1 MNTITVNG
9 REVDVSQFRN
19 DWALALMTQGVI
31 VKLSLSW
38 WRAQAPLKAED
49 LGLKFTDQDSLA
61 FMKKYVNLGTENLL
75 PPEIINEIQY
85 INAKARENL
94 KEHSFNT
101 IWGKFV
107 PYTAFAEWQDA
118 DKLIRQDFFMA
129 AQTLCDKYD
138 IILDIVRQEYKKLAK
153 DVWFRL
159 YKDSNPTES
168 FIEDFIYK
176 VICKI
181 PSKSKIFSSFG
192 YESTYF
198 IIPIPSLIEENISK
212 AEVIK
217 KERELNNF
225 NVELEKDT
233 KKRISEEYLKRK
245 QEYIDCFLQ
254 TTVSSLRTYIA
265 ELCDNILQSIYKGPE
280 DKDIPKKHR
289 DKIRLI
295 IKKVNMLNF
304 YDDTQISSILKDLEF
319 EIDKF
324 KGERDRGIIVEKL
337 QKITDL
343 SKEEFLPANFN
354 PIISS
359 LDV

>member
-1 MNTITVNG
+1 M
-9 REVDVSQFRN
+9 
-19 DWALALMTQGVI
+19 
-31 VKLSLSW
+31 
-38 WRAQAPLKAED
+38 
-49 LGLKFTDQDSLA
+49 
-61 FMKKYVNLGTENLL
+61 
-75 PPEIINEIQY
+75 
-85 INAKARENL
+85 
-94 KEHSFNT
+94 
-101 IWGKFV
+101 
-107 PYTAFAEWQDA
+107 
-118 DKLIRQDFFMA
+118 
-129 AQTLCDKYD
+129 
-138 IILDIVRQEYKKLAK
+138 
-153 DVWFRL
+153 
-159 YKDSNPTES
+159 
-168 FIEDFIYK
+168 
-176 VICKI
+176 
-181 PSKSKIFSSFG
+181 
-192 YESTYF
+192 
-198 IIPIPSLIEENISK
+198 
-212 AEVIK
+212 
-217 KERELNNF
+217 
-225 NVELEKDT
+225 
-233 KKRISEEYLKRK
+233 
-245 QEYIDCFLQ
+245 Q